1 MAEAVHIRF
10 GVACRYACRPIC
22 DGHPRCRDV
31 LLRLQLARSRS
42 RGLETSG
49 MIYYVV
55 RTTYCTTTVHL
66 DAMRVWSRIGVAE
79 LHER

>member
-55 RTTYCTTTVHL
+55 RTVLPPYTL
-66 DAMRVWSRIGVAE
+66 MRCECGRESV
-79 LHER
+79 